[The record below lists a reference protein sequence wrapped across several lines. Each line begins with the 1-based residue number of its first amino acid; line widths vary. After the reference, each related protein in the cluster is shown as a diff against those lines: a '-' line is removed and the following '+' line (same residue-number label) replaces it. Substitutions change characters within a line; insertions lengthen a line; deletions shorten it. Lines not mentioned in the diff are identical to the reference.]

1 MTYIFV
7 PDEEDVIIGYYN
19 IGVGRID
26 QIEHI
31 GNSIR
36 YIPMGGTANINYLAV
51 NKEFQHTILI
61 PNTKI
66 YFGDYILH
74 DCEKRIISI
83 RENIGI
89 QFISLCSTK
98 EGYHMYHDRNSYDNF
113 EDDMS
118 NFVIDSDKSS
128 IKLYKYIEDI
138 IE

>member
-89 QFISLCSTK
+89 QFIS
-98 EGYHMYHDRNSYDNF
+98 
-113 EDDMS
+113 
-118 NFVIDSDKSS
+118 
-128 IKLYKYIEDI
+128 IKLNNSF
-138 IE
+138 

>member
-1 MTYIFV
+1 
-7 PDEEDVIIGYYN
+7 
-19 IGVGRID
+19 
-26 QIEHI
+26 
-31 GNSIR
+31 
-36 YIPMGGTANINYLAV
+36 MGGTANINYLAV

-113 EDDMS
+113 
-118 NFVIDSDKSS
+118 VIGSDKSS
-128 IKLYKYIEDI
+128 IKLYKCIDDI